1 MTATHEQHTTE
12 SDLLTGTFRDRD
24 SAEKAYDSL
33 TSRGYTKD
41 EINVIMSDD
50 TRKQHVSQT
59 SVTTDLGN
67 KAAEGGI
74 TGATVGGTVGAIA
87 GVLAVAGTL
96 AIPGL
101 GIVLAGP
108 VAAGLA
114 GLGAGA
120 AAGGLLGA
128 LVGAGIPEERAKIY
142 KTDIENGGIVVGV
155 KPRSSDDA
163 SYFEKEWNGY
173 RGENIR
179 R

>member
-1 MTATHEQHTTE
+1 MTATHEHQTTE
-12 SDLLTGTFRDRD
+12 GDLLTGTFRDRE

-41 EINVIMSDD
+41 DINVIMSDD
-50 TRKQHVSQT
+50 TRKHHFSQT

-74 TGATVGGTVGAIA
+74 TGATVGGMVGAIA

-101 GIVLAGP
+101 GVVLAGP
-108 VAAGLA
+108 GAAGLA

-120 AAGGLLGA
+120 AAGGLVGA
-128 LVGAGIPEERAKIY
+128 LVGAGIPEERAKTY

-163 SYFEKEWNGY
+163 SYFENEWNGY
-173 RGENIR
+173 RGESIHR
-179 R
+179 